1 MAKSRSES
9 YWESLALFENCSQQS
24 SSKQPGEPGANLPGK
39 MGNNNSQTVC
49 TAELVGTYPNRVK
62 AVVAAKLVL
71 PSTFLKGSNTY
82 AGSIFHSLNF
92 LFFFKALLTNNENV
106 LP

>member
-24 SSKQPGEPGANLPGK
+24 SSKQPGEPGANLPGT

-49 TAELVGTYPNRVK
+49 NAELVGTYPNRVK
-62 AVVAAKLVL
+62 AVVAAK
-71 PSTFLKGSNTY
+71 
-82 AGSIFHSLNF
+82 AGSTKYFPEGVKYLCKQHFSF
-92 LFFFKALLTNNENV
+92 L
-106 LP
+106 